1 MLFTNKMCYN
11 LQSEEYHQT
20 PFAER
25 EPASIRGWKRRF
37 WQGSTDHRGI
47 PGAPG
52 RVVTL
57 LPDQQSR
64 CWGMAYRLDE
74 TSRERVMEQLDVRER
89 GGYQRHDIESH
100 LKDRRVPGLMYL
112 ATPSNGN
119 YLGPAPLQTIAEQIC
134 KAEGPSGANREYLF
148 KLAQALAEMGSK
160 DAHVTA
166 LLEMVLERS
175 GQAIPPR

>member
-1 MLFTNKMCYN
+1 MANCAEPTWVFGYGSLIWRAEF
-11 LQSEEYHQT
+11 

-100 LKDRRVPGLMYL
+100 LKEDRKSV
-112 ATPSNGN
+112 
-119 YLGPAPLQTIAEQIC
+119 
-134 KAEGPSGANREYLF
+134 
-148 KLAQALAEMGSK
+148 
-160 DAHVTA
+160 V
-166 LLEMVLERS
+166 
-175 GQAIPPR
+175 